1 MRLDSI
7 FSEVCP
13 NIWQVV
19 LNQPV
24 KLEEPHLKVLKV
36 FSEHVPEAQLM
47 HNFNQNTKSLLLW
60 HLKQKGGDQKALTLT
75 VPVLTKISFDYIN
88 VHKTKVGEFLSKAQF
103 QWYSP
108 NL

>member
-7 FSEVCP
+7 FCEVCP

-24 KLEEPHLKVLKV
+24 ELEEPHLKVLEV

-88 VHKTKVGEFLSKAQF
+88 QALFLAPATEK
-103 QWYSP
+103 
-108 NL
+108 N